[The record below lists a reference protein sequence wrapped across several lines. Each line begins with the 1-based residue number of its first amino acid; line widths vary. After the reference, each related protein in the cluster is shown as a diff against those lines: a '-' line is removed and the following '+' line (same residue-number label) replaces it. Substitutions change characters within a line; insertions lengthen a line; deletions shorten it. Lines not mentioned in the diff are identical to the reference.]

1 MNISSTCKIIHGP
14 YLQMCSFKLNR
25 SDVGAAMVLLLS
37 TKKNGHFIN
46 GQLLLRTLILLQAV
60 IQIIA
65 LQMNTLAKPRPDRLL
80 PGVGKLSFTI
90 F

>member
-1 MNISSTCKIIHGP
+1 MNIASTCKIIHGP

-25 SDVGAAMVLLLS
+25 SDVGAAMILFLL
-37 TKKNGHFIN
+37 TYKNGRFTN
-46 GQLLLRTLILLQAV
+46 DQLLLRTLIFLQAV

-65 LQMNTLAKPRPDRLL
+65 LHMNTFAKPRPDRLP
-80 PGVGKLSFTI
+80 PGVGKLSFAI